1 MINARAW
8 VSKLFSLE
16 TANFV
21 LIPGVWTRYWFFAE
35 FASPFQPQVGQIWS
49 WLSHSQRGSH
59 SIILKIKRS
68 FHYWIH
74 ISQKRATYLTINI
87 CTYEFCPPIIFIA
100 NWTVNRY
107 FNTTCTLAKII
118 CRGVSEGGRGQ
129 LAPTFWQGRRRR
141 HAALLLVLLLTH
153 PLLESPLRPWFVINV
168 NFPFKLHSN
177 AIYVVKKE
185 MISKHMYMLCK

>member
-100 NWTVNRY
+100 NWTVKY
-107 FNTTCTLAKII
+107 DTLAI
-118 CRGVSEGGRGQ
+118 GQWDVSIVLKGILFNE
-129 LAPTFWQGRRRR
+129 LCYSFFSFWKMK
-141 HAALLLVLLLTH
+141 VC
-153 PLLESPLRPWFVINV
+153 EV
-168 NFPFKLHSN
+168 
-177 AIYVVKKE
+177 
-185 MISKHMYMLCK
+185 